1 MRPRRRGPRH
11 TSLSVR
17 YCAMTAAAYGS
28 SGTRVRRPTMRRWI
42 GAIYVLPAVAVFALF
57 IAWPVIETV
66 RLSVVDWDGLSEA
79 KRFVG
84 FDNFRELA
92 TDDPYFWTAVKNT
105 AIWAAVSVP
114 TTILVGLGL
123 ALVLDRKLRFRN
135 FYRSAFFLPV
145 VMSSVVISAAW
156 GWMYNPQFGV
166 ANTFVG
172 WLGIDPQVWLGDP
185 DLALW
190 ASLLVSVWR
199 WSGLTMLF
207 FLAALQTIPPDLYQ
221 AARVDGASD
230 WAQIRRIS
238 LPLLKPMLALLILLG
253 TIGAFKEFEIIYI
266 LTGGGPAH
274 ATDLLSIQIFDQG
287 FKLGRSGYAAAISTV
302 LLVATVVAALVELEY
317 LLRKNRELTT

>member
-1 MRPRRRGPRH
+1 MATRALRARTWAQPLRPRRWLGV
-11 TSLSVR
+11 L
-17 YCAMTAAAYGS
+17 
-28 SGTRVRRPTMRRWI
+28 
-42 GAIYVLPAVAVFALF
+42 YVLPAVAVFALF
-57 IAWPVIETV
+57 IAYPVVETV
-66 RLSVVDWDGLSEA
+66 RLSLVDWDGLAATKS
-79 KRFVG
+79 FVG

-92 TDDPYFWTAVKNT
+92 SDDPYFWTAMKNT
-105 AIWAAVSVP
+105 AIWALVSVP
-114 TTILVGLGL
+114 ATILVGLVL

-135 FYRSAFFLPV
+135 VYRSAFFLPV
-145 VMSSVVISAAW
+145 VMSSVVVSAAW

-166 ANTFVG
+166 INTFVG

-190 ASLLVSVWR
+190 SSLLVSVWR

-230 WAQIRRIS
+230 WAQIRRIT
-238 LPLLKPMLALLILLG
+238 LPLLKPMFALLILLG

-287 FKLGRSGYAAAISTV
+287 FKLARSGYAAAISTV
-302 LLVATVVAALVELEY
+302 LLVATLVAALVELEY
-317 LLRKNRELTT
+317 LLRKNRELSA